1 MTVFVVCITLSLTAT
16 LQSVTL
22 EERNLVVMT
31 KRRVCAGIRPTI
43 ASVRDV
49 STSEMLL
56 SGDKTGRNMTELET
70 NVYIRMCKLTI
81 LRSKNLK

>member
-31 KRRVCAGIRPTI
+31 KRRVCAGTRPTI

-49 STSEMLL
+49 STSE
-56 SGDKTGRNMTELET
+56 TVRYMTELET

-81 LRSKNLK
+81 LRSKNVK